1 MLFIVSSGFLL
12 IWRVLNIKLCFGVYT
27 KRHQM
32 QQNIL
37 KYSEASALQMLK
49 GILQNYS
56 ELLGACFTIALFI
69 LTMVYKQTICSRLLP
84 TQLLTKSNVIMTHLL
99 LLTASILLQKE
110 GVCKHYHMV
119 LEMSIVR
126 QSFFKN

>member
-1 MLFIVSSGFLL
+1 
-12 IWRVLNIKLCFGVYT
+12 
-27 KRHQM
+27 M

-84 TQLLTKSNVIMTHLL
+84 TQLLTL
-99 LLTASILLQKE
+99 
-110 GVCKHYHMV
+110 
-119 LEMSIVR
+119 
-126 QSFFKN
+126 